1 MLYYKTIETKTL
13 ELLKKLMQI
22 DEFKD
27 LRLVG
32 GTSLALQIGHR
43 QSIDLDLFGKLDV
56 DEFELA
62 KILNKLGSNTIIK
75 KTKNINIYLIEGIK
89 VDLVNYPYQWLEGI
103 IFEDNIRLADKKDI
117 AAMKIAA
124 ITGRGSKK
132 DFIDIKYLFEYYN
145 LTEIFNFY
153 KLKFNDASEMLAL
166 KSLSYFEDANEE
178 EDPKMLIKMNWENVK
193 KEISN
198 NLLQYVNNI

>member
-1 MLYYKTIETKTL
+1 MLHYKTVEPKTL

-22 DEFKD
+22 DEFNE

-43 QSIDLDLFGKLDV
+43 QSIDIDLFGKLDV
-56 DEFELA
+56 DEYELA

-89 VDLVNYPYQWLEGI
+89 VDFVNYPYQWLEDI

-132 DFIDIKYLFEYYN
+132 DFIDIKCLFEYYN

-153 KLKFNDASEMLAL
+153 KHKFNDASVMLAL
-166 KSLSYFEDANEE
+166 KSLSYFDDANEE

-198 NLLQYVNNI
+198 NLLQYVNSI